1 MLKEM
6 TALFARHVAGHD
18 RLSGQDAAFL
28 SFEGTGRPMH
38 LGALA
43 FVPAEKW
50 LRDDGELDVA
60 RLRETLVRR
69 ARAVPT
75 LGKRLSRA
83 PLTGWPVWIG
93 ADLARLADH
102 VEVSAPVATRGAAG
116 RVAEIAMATPLN
128 RTRPLWR
135 LIIVPG
141 IDDGRTFG
149 LVFLAHHGLIDGIA
163 GIDLLAQ
170 LLDGDGPARQRETP
184 GPGVATSRWQLL
196 GAEALRWLELPTV
209 VMLRGLGMATD
220 GRRLRRALRRGQA
233 LARTCVRL
241 LTPGPRTVLRSDND
255 GRRHVAWFSIDERP
269 VRYARRRLG
278 GTPNDI
284 VLAAVAE
291 AIGDMGGGE
300 GHLPFRKMRAAIPV
314 SLRARSERYEAG
326 NRIGLVLTPLEVR
339 ERNAGRRVSRIHRHT
354 SVQKVRGDA
363 EGYEVLCELTAW
375 TGQWSQRLLH
385 WLAGTLHSYGVLVT
399 NVPGPSRAYTL
410 GGAELEEIYP
420 LVPLFGGQAVS
431 VGVIRYGTT
440 LRVGVLS
447 SWPDRAMVEAF
458 AGRLETAFAR
468 LTRATVYEE
477 TAVWAPEPA
486 AGTATADS

>member
-1 MLKEM
+1 MLNGM
-6 TALFARHVAGHD
+6 TALFARTGAGHE

-28 SFEGTGRPMH
+28 SFEGPGRPMH

-50 LRDDGELDVA
+50 LGSDGELDVA
-60 RLRETLVRR
+60 RLRETFVQR
-69 ARAVPT
+69 ARAVPA
-75 LGKRLSRA
+75 LGKQLSRA
-83 PLTGWPVWIG
+83 PLTGWPVWVR
-93 ADLARLADH
+93 ADPARMADH
-102 VEVSAPVATRGAAG
+102 VEVSAPVATRGEAG
-116 RVAEIAMATPLN
+116 MIAETAMATPLN
-128 RTRPLWR
+128 RGRPLWR
-135 LIIVPG
+135 LVIVPG

-170 LLDGDGPARQRETP
+170 LLDGDGPARQREAP
-184 GPGVATSRWQLL
+184 GLGVATSRQQLL
-196 GAEALRWLELPTV
+196 GAEVLRWLELPTV

-220 GRRLRRALRRGQA
+220 GRRMRRALRRGQA
-233 LARTCVRL
+233 LVRTCVRL

-269 VRYARRRLG
+269 VRFARRRLG

-291 AIGDMGGGE
+291 AIGEMGGSE
-300 GHLPFRKMRAAIPV
+300 GHVPFRKMRAAIPV
-314 SLRARSERYEAG
+314 SLRARSQRYEAG

-339 ERNAGRRVSRIHRHT
+339 ERNAGRRVSRIHGHT
-354 SVQKVRGDA
+354 SVQKARGDA
-363 EGYEVLCELTAW
+363 EGYEVLCELTSW
-375 TGQWSQRLLH
+375 TGRWSQRLLH

-431 VGVIRYGTT
+431 VGVIRYGAT
-440 LRVGVLS
+440 LHVGVLS
-447 SWPDRAMVEAF
+447 SWRDRAMVDAF
-458 AGRLETAFAR
+458 ASRLEDAFAR
-468 LTRATVYEE
+468 LTRAIAYEAAA
-477 TAVWAPEPA
+477 TRSPAPS